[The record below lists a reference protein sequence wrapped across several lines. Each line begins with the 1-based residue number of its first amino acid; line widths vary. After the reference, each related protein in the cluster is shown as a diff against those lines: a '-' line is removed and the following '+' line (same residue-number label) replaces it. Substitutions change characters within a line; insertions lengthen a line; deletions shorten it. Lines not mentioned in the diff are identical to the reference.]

1 VRPGRTGARAAY
13 DHHMPATGEWCAPT
27 AELSAAQLGRL
38 VDKTR
43 RDTAIIHALKPAE
56 DPIPAPWSAAAQRR
70 PREVMRKISGAITA
84 LARPVVY
91 PIAPSSRP
99 AWLLPAFVLL
109 VAAMV
114 VAYLYS

>member
-1 VRPGRTGARAAY
+1 
-13 DHHMPATGEWCAPT
+13 MPATGEWCAPT

-43 RDTAIIHALKPAE
+43 RDTAIIRALKPTDDA
-56 DPIPAPWSAAAQRR
+56 PPPAPAWSAAAQRR
-70 PREVMRKISGAITA
+70 PRQVMRKISDAVVA

-91 PIAPSSRP
+91 PTAPSSRP
-99 AWLLPAFVLL
+99 AWLLPAFAFV